1 MKFARK
7 IRLDRITSATRP
19 ARIGGIVEVSP
30 QCEARE
36 GAVIVGRALN
46 DNRVY
51 GEVELPSGRPA
62 KVVAGNLIAGV
73 LGARR
78 ALHGY
83 MGDVPERLEVGDEVH
98 LLNMGGVLGVCEAPN
113 LDLGP
118 PIRIEVLGQAMRE
131 GALLNIADFTL
142 PPCEALGEGPPI
154 VLVFGTCMN
163 SGKTFAAAEI
173 IRLLTQRGLRIAA
186 GKVSGVAA
194 RRDLLSMEDN
204 GAFVSASFVDCG
216 LPSTVNAKDLASVSR
231 AVVAELDRHQPDLV
245 LLELGDGI
253 IGGYNTGSVLRDESL
268 RERTRCRVLCAND
281 LVGAWGACAILDP
294 LGHRPT
300 IASGPVTDNAVGTG
314 YIESEL
320 GVNCANARNE
330 PAALADAVATA
341 CGMERG
347 EST

>member
-19 ARIGGIVEVSP
+19 ARVGSIVEVSP
-30 QCEARE
+30 TCEARE

-51 GEVELPSGRPA
+51 GDVELPSGRPA
-62 KVVAGNLIAGV
+62 KVVAGNLLAGV

-83 MGDVPERLEVGDEVH
+83 MGDVPAALDVGDEVH
-98 LLNMGGVLGVCEAPN
+98 LLNMGGVLGICEAPN
-113 LDLGP
+113 RDLGP
-118 PIRIEVLGQAMRE
+118 PIRVEVLGQAMRE
-131 GALLNIADFTL
+131 GKLLNIRDFTL
-142 PPCEALGEGPPI
+142 PPCARLGEGPPI
-154 VLVFGTCMN
+154 ILVMGTCMN

-173 IRLLTQRGLRIAA
+173 IRLLTQSGVRVAA

-204 GAFVSASFVDCG
+204 GAIATASFVDCG
-216 LPSTVNAKDLASVSR
+216 LPSTVNASDLAGVSR
-231 AVVAELDRHQPDLV
+231 AVVAELERHQPDAI

-253 IGGYNTGSVLRDESL
+253 LGGYNTGSVLDDESL
-268 RERTRCRVLCAND
+268 RERTRCGVLCAND
-281 LVGAWGACAILDP
+281 LVGAWGGCSLLEP

-300 IASGPVTDNAVGTG
+300 IVSGPVTDNAVGTG
-314 YIESEL
+314 YIEREL
-320 GVNCANARNE
+320 GVACANARSTPE
-330 PAALADAVATA
+330 QLATAVARA
-341 CGMERG
+341 CGLGSEG
-347 EST
+347 EA